1 LLGPDGGML
10 LVVRDG
16 DRVGFLSWDKVQTSR
31 STYCWAMGV
40 IMAPEARGK
49 GYGSRAH
56 RMLVEYLFAHTPVNR
71 IEASTE
77 EDNVAEQR
85 ALEKAGFLRE
95 GRLRGVA
102 FRDGGWRDGFLYGIV
117 REDQTAGRPTGSL
130 PSAVV
135 ATIHTSTGSLRE
147 LTLLGSGSGDRA
159 VSHSR

>member
-1 LLGPDGGML
+1 
-10 LVVRDG
+10 
-16 DRVGFLSWDKVQTSR
+16 
-31 STYCWAMGV
+31 
-40 IMAPEARGK
+40 
-49 GYGSRAH
+49 
-56 RMLVEYLFAHTPVNR
+56 MLVEYLFAHTPVNR